1 MTDIV
6 VGLGGSGHEWA
17 SAAMR
22 EKEVVALAEERPSRR
37 KYGIGCDLL
46 AGESRKA
53 CLRELGADSTEVT
66 HAVVCS
72 LVPKPFYHAL
82 RQKVTVIDHH
92 LAHAYST
99 FCSSGFERA
108 AVLVADNSGSILDG
122 AKVGST
128 RIVQTV
134 SMYQADADGIRPV
147 AQVTGEHMLDAQ
159 TESQFYQPGATFNSL
174 GHLYRSAT
182 LALGYT
188 FHHPHANAS
197 FSEDGKTMGLAPY
210 GDERFVDDVGELMEL
225 LPDGGIRIDAGRI
238 PMIFDRC
245 MRDRSFGDRAGLAYA
260 VQHHT
265 ERALLH
271 FANFLHARTGLDA
284 LCIAGGV
291 GLNSV
296 ANGRL
301 ARETP
306 FSRVHVVPAP
316 SDDGISL
323 GCAYYGL
330 HRLVGRAM
338 GDLPSLSN
346 AYLGPNH
353 GREVDGA
360 IEASGLKAE
369 VPSDLAQEIAQALAA
384 GMVVGVSQGRAEFG
398 PRALGNRSVL
408 SSPFP
413 SHRRDVLNFELKK
426 REWFRPY
433 GPVIR
438 EERSREYFD
447 FPGAAPYMSFV
458 APVLKPDAIPAATHV
473 DGTARLQTVRQADNP
488 LLCSIL
494 DAFEAETGVAVVIN
508 TSFNPA
514 GAPIVETPS
523 DGIAAAQT
531 MRLDMLVLDDRLIR
545 LSAQAKALRRGG

>member
-1 MTDIV
+1 MTEIV

-22 EKEVVALAEERPSRR
+22 GTEVVALAEERPSRR

-46 AGESRKA
+46 AAESRKA
-53 CLRELGADSTEVT
+53 CLRELGADGSEVT
-66 HAVVCS
+66 HAVACS
-72 LVPKPFYHAL
+72 LVPKPFYHGL
-82 RQKVTVIDHH
+82 RHKVTVIDHH

-122 AKVGST
+122 ARIGGT
-128 RIVQTV
+128 RTVQTV
-134 SMYQADADGIRPV
+134 SLYEADADGIRPI
-147 AQVTGEHMLDAQ
+147 AQVSGEHRLDARS
-159 TESQFYQPGATFNSL
+159 ESQFYQPGATFNSL

-182 LALGYT
+182 LALGYAY
-188 FHHPHANAS
+188 HHPEANAA

-210 GDERFVDDVGELMEL
+210 GDGRFVDDIGELVDL
-225 LPDGGIRIDAGRI
+225 LPGGGLRVDAERIAPVFERCLRDG
-238 PMIFDRC
+238 
-245 MRDRSFGDRAGLAYA
+245 SFGDRAGLAHA
-260 VQHHT
+260 VQLHT

-271 FANFLHARTGLDA
+271 FAEFLHARTGLDA

-301 ARETP
+301 ARETA

-330 HRLVGRAM
+330 HRLAGRAM
-338 GDLPSLSN
+338 ADLPALSH
-346 AYLGPNH
+346 AYLGPDH
-353 GREVDGA
+353 GHMVDGA
-360 IEASGLKAE
+360 VAASGLAAE
-369 VPSDLAQEIAQALAA
+369 TPGDLPREIARALAA
-384 GMVVGVSQGRAEFG
+384 GMVVGVAQGRAEFG

-413 SHRRDVLNFELKK
+413 GHRRDVLNFELKR

-438 EERSREYFD
+438 EERAREYFD
-447 FPGAAPYMSFV
+447 FPGRAPYMSFV
-458 APVLKPDAIPAATHV
+458 APVRKPDAIPAATHV
-473 DGTARLQTVRQADNP
+473 DGTARLQTVREADNP
-488 LLCSIL
+488 LLCGIL
-494 DAFEAETGVAVVIN
+494 DAFEAETGVPVVIN

-514 GAPIVETPS
+514 GDPIVETPA
-523 DGIAAAQT
+523 DAIAAART
-531 MRLDMLVLDDRLIR
+531 MRLDMLVLDHRLIR
-545 LSAQAKALRRGG
+545 LTAQAKALRRGG